1 MLLLILMKL
10 VTQRDAK
17 EAEGTPPEDLV
28 KIHTTAGL
36 RTLPHWLAQ
45 PYFRPPPA
53 TNWEQGKLLCTVL
66 STDYLANLTL
76 S

>member
-1 MLLLILMKL
+1 MKL

-28 KIHTTAGL
+28 KVHTTAGL

-53 TNWEQGKLLCTVL
+53 TN
-66 STDYLANLTL
+66 
-76 S
+76 